1 VESGRLLVTSGRSLP
16 FDLPAR
22 LAKRHPLMAKST
34 AKRNKKQSSSPS
46 KPRPKSQPKSQP
58 DKNKDKDKDK
68 RKFDIVE
75 EAGKESFPASD
86 APSWTP

>member
-1 VESGRLLVTSGRSLP
+1 LLVTSGRSLP

-22 LAKRHPLMAKST
+22 LAKGHPLMAKNT

-58 DKNKDKDKDK
+58 DKNKDK

>member
-22 LAKRHPLMAKST
+22 LAKGHPLMAKNT

-58 DKNKDKDKDK
+58 DKNKDK